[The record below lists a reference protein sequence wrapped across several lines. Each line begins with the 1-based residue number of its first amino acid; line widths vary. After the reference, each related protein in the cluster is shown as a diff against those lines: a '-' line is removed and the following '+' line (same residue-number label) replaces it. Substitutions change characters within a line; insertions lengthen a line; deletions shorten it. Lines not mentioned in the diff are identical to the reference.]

1 MSKDQIQ
8 YESVV
13 AGKWGVDVYE
23 GMPHAF
29 SLSTLDEGHPTGR
42 TLLDR
47 VGDWVREHAAA

>member
-1 MSKDQIQ
+1 VSKDQIQ